1 MPLVGCICLNYA
13 IGGRIGGLTLGVV
26 DYEIASFDDCL
37 NQTATEVRREG
48 LDCLVRKASCR
59 FINEFDDDVASKVCA
74 NPIYCGGIIMIAV
87 YPISE
92 W

>member
-26 DYEIASFDDCL
+26 DYEIASLDECL

-48 LDCLVRKASCR
+48 FDCFVRTASCR
-59 FINEFDDDVASKVCA
+59 FMNEFDDQIASKVSA
-74 NPIYCGGIIMIAV
+74 NPMRWIFLF
-87 YPISE
+87 ISE
-92 W
+92 R